1 MRHLQAFMGRQDS
14 VARGD
19 NISQALNLRWKLLLS
34 NLVYAISSQDHP
46 IALVFEDL
54 HWANEDTLD
63 TIQMITLNT
72 NIRHCLFCMSYHDA
86 TTVSSTIFF

>member
-1 MRHLQAFMGRQDS
+1 MPHLQALMGRQDS

-46 IALVFEDL
+46 IVLVFEDC
-54 HWANEDTLD
+54 
-63 TIQMITLNT
+63 IGPMKI
-72 NIRHCLFCMSYHDA
+72 Y
-86 TTVSSTIFF
+86 